1 MTPNLSD
8 LLDLAQQAGKIL
20 SDNYTAR
27 PGFGRHLQVTFKGEI
42 DLVTEVD
49 HLSEAYLIG
58 EINKRFPGHSIISE
72 EVGFQPGVGS
82 GQWLIDPLDGTINY
96 AHGYPAFVVSIAYAE
111 AGKVLLGVVND
122 PIHAEC
128 FSAER
133 GQGAFL
139 NHEPIKVST
148 NTDLGKSLIS
158 TGYAYDIRT
167 NPDNNLTNLTRM
179 SLQAQSIRHS
189 GSAALDMC
197 YVATGRLDGYWD
209 IRLSSWDVA
218 AAGLIAEEAGAKM
231 TNVRGEIDYLLSP
244 VSALTANPVLHN
256 QILDVLNHSA

>member
-1 MTPNLSD
+1 MTPSLSD
-8 LLDLAQQAGKIL
+8 LLDLAHQAGIFL
-20 SDNYTAR
+20 YDHYSPR
-27 PGFGRHLQVTFKGEI
+27 PGFGRQLQVTFKGEI

-72 EVGFQPGVGS
+72 EVGYQAGKGA

-111 AGKVLLGVVND
+111 SGKVLLGVVND
-122 PIHAEC
+122 PIHTEC

-133 GQGAFL
+133 GNGAFL
-139 NHEPIKVST
+139 NNEPIKVSPIS
-148 NTDLGKSLIS
+148 DLGQSLLS

-167 NPDNNLTNLTRM
+167 NPDNNLANLTRM
-179 SLQAQSIRHS
+179 SLKAQSIRHS

-197 YVATGRLDGYWD
+197 YVAAGRLEGYWD

-218 AAGLIAEEAGAKM
+218 AAGLIAEEAGATM
-231 TNVRGEIDYLLSP
+231 TNVKGEPDYLMSP
-244 VSALTANPVLHN
+244 VSAITANPILHS
-256 QILDVLNHSA
+256 QMLEVLNQTS